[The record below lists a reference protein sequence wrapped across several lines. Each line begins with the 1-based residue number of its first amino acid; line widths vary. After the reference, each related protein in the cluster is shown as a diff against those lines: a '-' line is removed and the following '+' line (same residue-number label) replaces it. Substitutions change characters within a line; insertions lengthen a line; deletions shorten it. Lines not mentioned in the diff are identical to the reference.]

1 MPPTCTPAEI
11 RASADVRGRLWKN
24 SGILVAGTI
33 VAAVFGLGSNLL
45 AARRLGPTDY
55 GFLVLLGTFAFFVV
69 GGLVSFQPWFA
80 LIHFGARELVDDN
93 KDRFKQLLKFGFLID
108 AAAALTGATLGAASL
123 FAFSRI
129 KGWTADLSLI
139 GILYGA
145 SLIVRLPGTSTAVFR
160 LFDRFDLQAAQQA
173 VAALIR
179 LACMLAAFFSGWGFR
194 GFLLMWLASETA
206 GQLLIPILG
215 FYELRRRG
223 FHGIFRM
230 PLRGVTRQF
239 PGIWKFLISTNL
251 QATLRM
257 GSREFDLLV
266 VGAILG
272 NSAAGLYKI
281 SRQFARVLGRL
292 EDNMRQAVYP
302 DLAKQW
308 ALRDPVRFR
317 ALLGNP
323 ALILGGAGLAVWLGF
338 AVFGKTVL
346 LATIGESFRGA
357 YGLTLVFM
365 AGAVVSMTTFNF
377 PSTLMV
383 MGRPQDVFRSMALA
397 AGLYFILLTGLTSVG
412 ALFGAAIASVL
423 FELILA
429 GRLGWAI
436 RKHTRGGHFGE
447 YLT

>member
-1 MPPTCTPAEI
+1 
-11 RASADVRGRLWKN
+11 
-24 SGILVAGTI
+24 
-33 VAAVFGLGSNLL
+33 
-45 AARRLGPTDY
+45 LGPKDY

-80 LIHFGARELVDDN
+80 LIHFGAKELVDEN
-93 KDRFKQLLKFGFLID
+93 KDKFKRLIKFGIVID
-108 AAAALTGATLGAASL
+108 AAAALAGAAVGAACL
-123 FAFSRI
+123 FLFSRW
-129 KGWTADLSLI
+129 KGWPADLSLI

-145 SLIVRLPGTSTAVFR
+145 SLLLRLPGTATAVFR

-179 LACMLAAFFSGWGFR
+179 LACILTAFIGGWGFR
-194 GFLLMWLASETA
+194 GFLIMWLVSETA
-206 GQLLIPILG
+206 GQLLLPLLG

-223 FHGIFRM
+223 FHGILQT

-257 GSREFDLLV
+257 SAREFDILF

-272 NSAAGLYKI
+272 NSAAGLFKI
-281 SRQFARVLGRL
+281 ARQFARVITRL

-302 DLAKQW
+302 DMARQW

-323 ALILGGAGLAVWLGF
+323 ALILGAAGLALWLGF

-346 LATIGESFRGA
+346 LATVGESYLEA
-357 YGLTLVFM
+357 YGVTLVFM
-365 AGAVVSMTTFNF
+365 AGTVVSMTTFNF
-377 PSTLMV
+377 PSTLMA
-383 MGRPQDVFRSMALA
+383 MGRPQDVFRSMALS
-397 AGLYFILLTGLTSVG
+397 AGLYLIFLTGLTYVG
-412 ALFGAAIASVL
+412 ALIGAAAASVL

-436 RKHTRGGHFGE
+436 RKQIRGGHFGE
-447 YLT
+447 YST

>member
-1 MPPTCTPAEI
+1 MPSSSPAEKK
-11 RASADVRGRLWKN
+11 AATDVRGRLWKN
-24 SGILVAGTI
+24 SGVLAAGTI
-33 VAAVFGLGSNLL
+33 VASIFGLGSNLL
-45 AARRLGPTDY
+45 AARSLGPKDF

-80 LIHFGARELVDDN
+80 LIHFGAKELVDEN
-93 KDRFKQLLKFGFLID
+93 KDKFKQLIKFGIVID
-108 AAAALTGATLGAASL
+108 AAAALAGAAIGAACL
-123 FAFSRI
+123 FFFSRW
-129 KGWTADLSLI
+129 KGWPAELSLI

-145 SLIVRLPGTSTAVFR
+145 SLLLRLPGTATAVFR

-179 LACMLAAFFSGWGFR
+179 LACMLAAFIGGWGFH
-194 GFLLMWLASETA
+194 GFLMMWLVSETA

-223 FHGIFRM
+223 FHGILKI

-257 GSREFDLLV
+257 SAREFDILV

-281 SRQFARVLGRL
+281 ARQFARVINRL

-302 DLAKQW
+302 DLARQW

-323 ALILGGAGLAVWLGF
+323 ALILGGAGLALWLGF
-338 AVFGKTVL
+338 AVFGKAVL
-346 LATIGESFRGA
+346 LATVGGSFLEA
-357 YGLTLVFM
+357 YGVTLVFM
-365 AGAVVSMTTFNF
+365 AGTVVSMTTFNF
-377 PSTLMV
+377 PSTLMA
-383 MGRPQDVFRSMALA
+383 MGRPQDVFHSMALA
-397 AGLYFILLTGLTSVG
+397 AGIYFVLLTGLTSVG

-436 RKHTRGGHFGE
+436 RKQTRGGHFGE
-447 YLT
+447 HST